1 MQTRALIFLPLVWM
15 ALASHVEASEPSAP
29 KTKVPPWDAR
39 GVGLLPWQG
48 VACLDVNN
56 DATRILLGTIASPGD
71 PNVLLLDGAGRLLR
85 QQHAG
90 QRWINQVALTAGGG
104 RPPATFT
111 LPPGRGRAKPAP
123 FPPTAAAVAAP
134 RNPPPPRRYC
144 PRVFPHPHPPPPP

>member
-90 QRWINQVALTAGGG
+90 QRWINQVALTAGGE
-104 RPPATFT
+104 RLPANCTM
-111 LPPGRGRAKPAP
+111 PAGRAGGTPGLLRRTAEAAGARRKSRRRGGGGGGL
-123 FPPTAAAVAAP
+123 FPPQAA
-134 RNPPPPRRYC
+134 PPPP
-144 PRVFPHPHPPPPP
+144 